1 MNIREAKQEIINT
14 VRAYLARDA
23 RGQFV
28 IPVEKQRPL
37 LLMGPP
43 GIGKTAVMEQVAQAC
58 GINLVSY
65 TITHHT
71 RQSAIGLPYIVKRK
85 YDDQEVSVTEYTM
98 SEIIASI
105 CERIEISGVRE
116 GILFLDEINCVSETL
131 SPTMLQFLQYK
142 TFGSHCVPDGFI
154 IVTAGNPPEYNAS
167 VRDFDVV
174 TLDRV
179 RRIDI
184 EADYDAW
191 RAYALSEDVHGA
203 VTAYLEIHKDHF
215 YSMKTGAEGRHF
227 VTARGWEDLSRL
239 TGVYESLGI
248 AVDEKIVCQF
258 LQDRE
263 IARSFAGYYELWN
276 KYRGLYDV
284 NAILDGQLP
293 GDEAAV
299 ALRRAPF
306 DEKLSLIAL
315 LHAGLADGFRAFV
328 RALDTQTQLRE
339 VLAVCMEEETDTGA
353 IAESVRTAADAL
365 EETLERQE
373 RARMKDRESARV
385 ARGVIGAL
393 RESAAHA
400 DDLRGWFAEREE
412 ARMRNAEETG
422 GKLTAAFTFLDRVFG
437 EGQETVLFLTRLSA
451 SDQSLRFVTEYGNDA
466 YDRHN
471 RQLLLADR
479 RQELV
484 REVLAL

>member
-23 RGQFV
+23 HGQFV

-71 RQSAIGLPYIVKRK
+71 RQSAIGLPYIEKRK
-85 YDDQEVSVTEYTM
+85 YDNREVSVTEYTM
-98 SEIIASI
+98 SEIIAAI
-105 CERIEISGVRE
+105 YERIGISGVRE

-142 TFGSHCVPDGFI
+142 TFGSHRVPDGFI

-184 EADYDAW
+184 EADHDAW
-191 RAYALSEDVHGA
+191 RAYALSEEVHGA
-203 VTAYLEIHKDHF
+203 ITAYLDIHKDHF

-239 TGVYESLGI
+239 IGVYETLSI
-248 AVDEKIVCQF
+248 TVDEKKVCQF

-263 IARSFAGYYELWN
+263 IARSFASYYELWN
-276 KYRGLYDV
+276 RYRGRYDV

-293 GDEAAV
+293 DDEATAI
-299 ALRRAPF
+299 LRRAPF

-315 LHAGLADGFRAFV
+315 LHAGLTDGFRSFS
-328 RALDTQTQLRE
+328 RRLDTQIRLRE
-339 VLAVCMEEETDTGA
+339 ALAVCMESETDA
-353 IAESVRTAADAL
+353 VVIAEAVRTAAAAL

-373 RARMKDRESARV
+373 RARMKDRESVRIT
-385 ARGVIGAL
+385 RDVIRAL
-393 RESAAHA
+393 YESAAHT
-400 DDLRGWFAEREE
+400 DDLRGWFAKREE
-412 ARMRNAEETG
+412 DRLADAENTG
-422 GKLTAAFTFLDRVFG
+422 EKLTAAFAFLDHVFG
-437 EGQETVLFLTRLSA
+437 EGQETVLFLTRLAA
-451 SDQSLRFVTEYGNDA
+451 SEQSLRFVTEYGNDA

-479 RQELV
+479 RQDLV